1 MAGGHL
7 SGTTGDGGRIV
18 QAGGNIV
25 TSTVHHNRQS
35 GLVVLA
41 ALIVAAVAAAGVYA
55 VASDRSGERSAG
67 TSSGPAAD
75 SGAQTRSSHAPVPA
89 ASPDEQWRGT
99 LLLDTNGG
107 RELDSE
113 SPSRAGSLMF
123 AGDIGLGMDGMTW
136 QVLATSGG
144 TIAQWQESGRQPG
157 YAECAAATETAGS
170 AMAPVRQGA
179 VLCVRTDEGRV
190 ARLTTTKFPDGL
202 TLSVEFDAVVWELP
216 ASGSG

>member
-18 QAGGNIV
+18 QAGGNII
-25 TSTVHHNRQS
+25 TSTVHHNRSS

-55 VASDRSGERSAG
+55 VASDRSGERSTG
-67 TSSGPAAD
+67 TFTGPGAD
-75 SGAQTRSSHAPVPA
+75 SDAHTRSSPAPSPA
-89 ASPDEQWRGT
+89 EQWRGT
-99 LLLDTNGG
+99 LLLDMNGG

-113 SPSRAGSLMF
+113 SPSKAGSLLA
-123 AGDIGLGMDGMTW
+123 AGDIGLGSDGLTW

-144 TIAQWQESGRQPG
+144 TVALWKESGKQPG

-170 AMAPVRQGA
+170 VMAPVRQGA

-190 ARLTTTKFPDGL
+190 ARLETTKFLDGL
-202 TLSVEFDAVVWELP
+202 AALSVEFDAVVWELP